1 MSPTGSTSSSRTV
14 TIRVH
19 PEHCKTLPDPNG
31 KGRKRII
38 AQVPIEEIYR
48 SSVTYGPNPRNQNLG
63 TKVSQKIEE
72 GLTAKPGWFLYFN
85 RGIVWNAK
93 SAEYN
98 NKTQELTVELP
109 SDQNEGV
116 QGESIFGNLD
126 GGHTN
131 RVIIKQIQE
140 GLWKNWDS
148 PSERQYVTLEILLGI
163 EEGMLSE
170 LVGARNTNMAVT
182 DLSLIVSGKYI
193 EWLRALLQE
202 ENVDH
207 KINWR
212 QFDDTG
218 DVMGEDVIATLSLL
232 NKKLE
237 SKTRCYSGQGRIISA
252 LKADP
257 KLMGGLKAT
266 KDVAI
271 EFFRFVDYLHSRFE
285 TWYMEEEGID
295 IQKRQ
300 DENKRSG
307 FGKLAG
313 VSRGDHELIFL
324 RTSINYKLWKGWLL
338 PLAFAFN
345 RIVDRER
352 RNPELWRTI
361 ADHVG
366 PKLYSILREQTKNM
380 GYNLDKV
387 GKSQAIWDNLEAIAW
402 AQYAEH
408 RLALV

>member
-98 NKTQELTVELP
+98 NKTQELTIELP

-163 EEGMLSE
+163 EE
-170 LVGARNTNMAVT
+170 
-182 DLSLIVSGKYI
+182 
-193 EWLRALLQE
+193 
-202 ENVDH
+202 
-207 KINWR
+207 
-212 QFDDTG
+212 
-218 DVMGEDVIATLSLL
+218 
-232 NKKLE
+232 
-237 SKTRCYSGQGRIISA
+237 
-252 LKADP
+252 
-257 KLMGGLKAT
+257 
-266 KDVAI
+266 
-271 EFFRFVDYLHSRFE
+271 
-285 TWYMEEEGID
+285 
-295 IQKRQ
+295 
-300 DENKRSG
+300 
-307 FGKLAG
+307 
-313 VSRGDHELIFL
+313 
-324 RTSINYKLWKGWLL
+324 
-338 PLAFAFN
+338 
-345 RIVDRER
+345 
-352 RNPELWRTI
+352 
-361 ADHVG
+361 
-366 PKLYSILREQTKNM
+366 
-380 GYNLDKV
+380 
-387 GKSQAIWDNLEAIAW
+387 
-402 AQYAEH
+402 
-408 RLALV
+408 